1 MAIAGSILA
10 RDDTLLGV
18 CYGLAQDFGFNPI
31 WLRILFACTSFWNPA
46 AAIGGYA
53 GLGAL
58 VAFSRWVAPD
68 PSPARAQEAQVSA
81 NEDDREDLPL
91 AA

>member
-1 MAIAGSILA
+1 MARAASLIE

-18 CYGLAQDFGFNPI
+18 CFGLGEDFGLNPI
-31 WLRILFACTSFWNPA
+31 WLRILFAGLLFWNPA
-46 AAIGGYA
+46 AAIGAYM

-58 VAFSRWVAPD
+58 VALSRWVEPD
-68 PSPARAQEAQVSA
+68 PRPECAAADVDEC
-81 NEDDREDLPL
+81 EDEERDELPL